1 MTQQSETL
9 DRIREPLSFPAR
21 QPQSPARQVNLDDV
35 SLDDKAWK
43 GLQPAIC
50 EIAKAA
56 VAELVSNTV
65 EDTLEKSIRKERR
78 AEADRLRSLG
88 DAQAA
93 LSAQLG
99 LLHDRLEK
107 EVANLRQEL
116 QALNARTNADS
127 ASRTADGA
135 PERTPQASITDVV
148 ADVKQRQH
156 EFELQLKSQVAQLGS
171 DTRKQLGREMHEMN
185 KFMQERFS
193 ELDDRFSQV
202 SQHEGR
208 STSRHE
214 DNPWQTGSQHE
225 GLVGS
230 GTGSIN
236 SVEDRSLVAV
246 VTGRVMTGA
255 SGLAAIASNEHLHG
269 LSAEFRGLNEEIRRV
284 GDRCEMQ
291 ARELAVSLRSSIIG
305 ELAQAIDQLG
315 NRDARGGC
323 SNFNVQT
330 GDAGS
335 SSAAHSLA
343 DQHYFPAA
351 QSEPASHPFP
361 VAQSQHSWQNQ
372 QNVYAFPS
380 GTDQWAQM
388 QMMGD
393 RHLAL
398 AQDAAQFGDHK
409 QRCSTP
415 GPDKDNFDVSISGQD
430 LHRGSHEQCVGDNR
444 YYAQPS
450 PGSTLTPRSVTPA
463 LNGALDYSMAS
474 TPATLAD
481 RPAGKHTRPAS
492 ATASAP
498 SRPRP
503 QATQHNPRL
512 PYQNGPPAFDSA
524 DQCSGTAVPRRPQS
538 AHVHRTRPMSATY
551 RSSARAKQQE
561 YHSVDEPA
569 DVTNSQAT
577 AWGPIADFQA
587 GRPRSRTQN
596 LREEIHAIRFTDP
609 SSFCGGHY

>member
-9 DRIREPLSFPAR
+9 DRIRTSEPLSFPAR

-65 EDTLEKSIRKERR
+65 EETLEKGIRKERR

-171 DTRKQLGREMHEMN
+171 DTKKQLGREMYEMN

-193 ELDDRFSQV
+193 ELDDRLSQV
-202 SQHEGR
+202 SQGYQSMMACSQQHE
-208 STSRHE
+208 S
-214 DNPWQTGSQHE
+214 NPWQTGSQHE

-236 SVEDRSLVAV
+236 SVGDRSLVAV
-246 VTGRVMTGA
+246 LPGHSFDLSGA
-255 SGLAAIASNEHLHG
+255 SAAIASNEHLHHG

-305 ELAQAIDQLG
+305 ELAQAIDNLG
-315 NRDARGGC
+315 NRDARGGW

-351 QSEPASHPFP
+351 QSVPASHPFP
-361 VAQSQHSWQNQ
+361 VAQSQHSWQDQ

-380 GTDQWAQM
+380 GTEQWAQM

-398 AQDAAQFGDHK
+398 AQDAAQFGDDK
-409 QRCSTP
+409 RRCSTP
-415 GPDKDNFDVSISGQD
+415 GPDKDSFDVSISGQD

-463 LNGALDYSMAS
+463 LNGALDYSIAS

-524 DQCSGTAVPRRPQS
+524 DQGSGTAVPRRPQS

-569 DVTNSQAT
+569 DVTNSQA
-577 AWGPIADFQA
+577 